1 MTNIKHN
8 DLTFIEKYSF
18 FHESS
23 IINQF
28 INLQKFITG
37 LIKNV
42 LSVNSSNNSHSCCLR
57 EQSNVGHEPE
67 YTRTH
72 IKNGSIVGLNP
83 DKRNILSSLP
93 IVVEIV
99 ISKGMCLEGQDHCR
113 SRPSIMV

>member
-42 LSVNSSNNSHSCCLR
+42 LSVNSSNNSRTAVVRANS
-57 EQSNVGHEPE
+57 QMWVTSQN
-67 YTRTH
+67 TR
-72 IKNGSIVGLNP
+72 G
-83 DKRNILSSLP
+83 R
-93 IVVEIV
+93 
-99 ISKGMCLEGQDHCR
+99 ISKMGQ
-113 SRPSIMV
+113 